1 MKKKN
6 GSDFKGKTTPTKN
19 KKGTKSILVRRELWE
34 KIHEFNNEIIYGYI
48 TEIEENQK
56 EKIVNKR

>member
-1 MKKKN
+1 MKKKKN

-34 KIHEFNNEIIYGYI
+34 KIHEFNNEIIYG
-48 TEIEENQK
+48 
-56 EKIVNKR
+56 

>member
-19 KKGTKSILVRRELWE
+19 KKGTKSILVRRCD
-34 KIHEFNNEIIYGYI
+34 
-48 TEIEENQK
+48 ENCGRK
-56 EKIVNKR
+56 YMNLTMKLYMVI